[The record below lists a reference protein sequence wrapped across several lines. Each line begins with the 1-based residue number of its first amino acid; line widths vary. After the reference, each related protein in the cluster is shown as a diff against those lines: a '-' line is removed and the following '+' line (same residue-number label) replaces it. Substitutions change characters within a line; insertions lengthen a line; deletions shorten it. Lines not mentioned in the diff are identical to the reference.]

1 MNILKYFKTLH
12 SLIKSH
18 EDSQA
23 EIASL
28 KRRLEYQS
36 EKMVFL
42 DKLIKDRTDI
52 AVDVHRRDMNTVIVV
67 GRYKNADY
75 INCFKLAAEEFPHLI
90 ERLKDME
97 QYGTVRRMDSF
108 PEFRAIYDRY

>member
-1 MNILKYFKTLH
+1 MNIFNYFKTLH
-12 SLIKSH
+12 TLIKSH
-18 EDSQA
+18 AESQT

-28 KRRLEYQS
+28 KRKLEFQS

-42 DKLIKDRTDI
+42 DKLIKERTDI
-52 AVDVHRRDMNTVIVV
+52 AVDVHRYDMNTVIVI

-75 INCFKLAAEEFPHLI
+75 INCFKLAASELSPLI

-97 QYGTVRRMDSF
+97 KYGTVRRMDSF
-108 PEFRAIYDRY
+108 PEFRAIYERY